1 MTYGET
7 CARTRG
13 QTLNKHVEAEARRAE
28 ASSHALMHAHSSRPG
43 YELLCSFAGVL
54 LNHFS

>member
-1 MTYGET
+1 MGRDA
-7 CARTRG
+7 ARTRG

-43 YELLCSFAGVL
+43 YELLCLFVGVL